1 MRGIQIVLPHK
12 QGTKIQTVKKMLFL
26 FSLVSLQ
33 FVLQLENIINH
44 YRYLRIHYLVQPKVS
59 EMMMAT
65 MADKSLKQL
74 ESFVLL
80 PEMVLEKQTSLEPT
94 DVGFYS

>member
-1 MRGIQIVLPHK
+1 
-12 QGTKIQTVKKMLFL
+12 
-26 FSLVSLQ
+26 
-33 FVLQLENIINH
+33 
-44 YRYLRIHYLVQPKVS
+44 
-59 EMMMAT
+59 MAT